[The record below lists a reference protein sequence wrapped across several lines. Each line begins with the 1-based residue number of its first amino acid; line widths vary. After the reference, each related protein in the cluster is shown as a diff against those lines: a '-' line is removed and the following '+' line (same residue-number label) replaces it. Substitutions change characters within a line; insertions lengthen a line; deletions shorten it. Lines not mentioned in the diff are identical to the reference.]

1 MTDLPSVHHMCTF
14 WMAETKFSKHKRP
27 EKDEVEYLHLKDTE
41 KCKFPLQ
48 GLLFKVRIQ
57 MFFYQVGFF

>member
-1 MTDLPSVHHMCTF
+1 MCTF

-57 MFFYQVGFF
+57 TFFYQVGFF